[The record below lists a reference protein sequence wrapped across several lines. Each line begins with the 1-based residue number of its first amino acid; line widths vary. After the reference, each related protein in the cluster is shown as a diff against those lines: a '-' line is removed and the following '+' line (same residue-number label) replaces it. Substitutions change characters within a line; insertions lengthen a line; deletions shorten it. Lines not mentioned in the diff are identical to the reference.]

1 MFNPSEIEKLLIQ
14 WSVKNSGYDEH
25 RDYIGLST
33 IGDCPCLIYNR
44 YFNRTGISTAE
55 HLKTRYAYEIERLIK
70 ERLQQIGLY
79 SPGKEISIHGGLVRG
94 HTDGKIGGSLL
105 EIKTLPRTEYL
116 PTSPMHISTKIYWQI
131 QAYMLYGGYSVTTLI
146 YFARDDGQFKVMVV
160 SRDESLQSQ
169 IDQKIVSLVEA
180 VQKQNPP
187 ACECG
192 KCERKG

>member
-1 MFNPSEIEKLLIQ
+1 MFNPFEIEKELIH
-14 WSVKNSGYDEH
+14 WSLRNSGYDEH

-33 IGDCPCLIYNR
+33 IGDCPRLIYNR
-44 YFNRTGISTAE
+44 YFNRTGISTAG

-79 SPGKEISIHGGLVRG
+79 SSGKEISMHNGLVKG
-94 HTDGKIGGSLL
+94 HIDGEIEGSLL
-105 EIKTLPRTEYL
+105 EIKSVPRTEYL

-146 YFARDDGQFKVMVV
+146 YFARDDGLFKVMAVC
-160 SRDESLQSQ
+160 RDESLQSR
-169 IDQKIVSLVEA
+169 IDQKVVSLVEA